1 MAAWFDVKAYPA
13 HKGGLSVFFRD
24 ITERKEAAAALR
36 RSEERFRALVTA
48 TSDVVYS
55 MNPDWSEMRNLH
67 GRALMADANEPSAN
81 WLEHYI
87 HIDDRP
93 AVMEAI
99 NRAIRT
105 KSMFQLEHRVL
116 REDRTLGWTLSRAV
130 PLIDGE
136 GEILEWFGTASDHT
150 ERSARELVQEQLLA
164 DTQKA
169 RAEAE
174 TANRMK
180 DEFLATLSHELRTP
194 LNAILGWAALLK
206 TGRLDEPGRAEGID
220 AIERNSKV
228 QAQLIEDLLDVSRII
243 SGKLRLDVQR
253 VSPVDIIEAAVA
265 AVMPAANARTIRIHK
280 MLDNSAGLIAGDPAR
295 LQQIVWNL
303 LSNAVKFTP
312 RGGRIDVLL
321 ERVNSHV
328 EITVAD
334 TGQGI
339 KPEFL
344 PYVFDRFSQYDAST
358 TRRHG
363 GLGLGLSIVR
373 QLVEMHGGTVPREEP
388 RRGPG
393 SDIRRG
399 AADHRCEGPPPR
411 EGSAQ
416 TSDERRLWTRRA
428 ARRRASSGRG

>member
-1 MAAWFDVKAYPA
+1 
-13 HKGGLSVFFRD
+13 
-24 ITERKEAAAALR
+24 
-36 RSEERFRALVTA
+36 
-48 TSDVVYS
+48 
-55 MNPDWSEMRNLH
+55 
-67 GRALMADANEPSAN
+67 
-81 WLEHYI
+81 
-87 HIDDRP
+87 
-93 AVMEAI
+93 
-99 NRAIRT
+99 
-105 KSMFQLEHRVL
+105 
-116 REDRTLGWTLSRAV
+116 
-130 PLIDGE
+130 
-136 GEILEWFGTASDHT
+136 
-150 ERSARELVQEQLLA
+150 
-164 DTQKA
+164 
-169 RAEAE
+169 
-174 TANRMK
+174 
-180 DEFLATLSHELRTP
+180 
-194 LNAILGWAALLK
+194 
-206 TGRLDEPGRAEGID
+206 
-220 AIERNSKV
+220 
-228 QAQLIEDLLDVSRII
+228 
-243 SGKLRLDVQR
+243 
-253 VSPVDIIEAAVA
+253 
-265 AVMPAANARTIRIHK
+265 

-373 QLVEMHGGTVPREEP
+373 QLVEMHGGTVREES

-399 AADHRCEGPPPR
+399 AADYRCEGPPPR
-411 EGSAQ
+411 EGGAQ